1 MAADEVARSRRR
13 PPGGTS
19 PYIPAKIRQ
28 LCSLVLYYRPRERR
42 RDRCLIRR
50 VQPEPSPRDTATD
63 KIEERKKATG
73 IHWRMVA
80 VRLPAS
86 IVFPSPWSTG
96 LTALAPLPPPLLH
109 HLHLRHCRPLHTT
122 PQRHSFPLLKR
133 GQVPLFSQTYQ
144 DDELRFSSFF
154 LGSPIQIDT
163 KPPKK
168 KSSKTTQPTQNF
180 SEHKTCPQQIR
191 AVLPRH
197 DEFMMPLARTEDE
210 PRVET
215 STSNKSACSIVY

>member
-133 GQVPLFSQTYQ
+133 GQVPLFSIRQTYQ

-163 KPPKK
+163 NPPKK
-168 KSSKTTQPTQNF
+168 NLQKPRNLLKISASTKLAPSKSVPCS
-180 SEHKTCPQQIR
+180 H
-191 AVLPRH
+191 A
-197 DEFMMPLARTEDE
+197 M
-210 PRVET
+210 T
-215 STSNKSACSIVY
+215 SS